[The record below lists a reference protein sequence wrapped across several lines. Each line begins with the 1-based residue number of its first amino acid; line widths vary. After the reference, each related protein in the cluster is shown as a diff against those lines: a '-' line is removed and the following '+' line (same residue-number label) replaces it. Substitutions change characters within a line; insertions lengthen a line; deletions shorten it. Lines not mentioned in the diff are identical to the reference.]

1 MLVLVVQLL
10 VLTLTQTTETLDTIG
25 LSLLTSGDILAVNGG
40 STPAAK
46 YEGRITEKKHLVN
59 KEYVD
64 NHALHTLQTSGNT
77 FKWNSSSNA
86 PNDNYF
92 TTVSSLTS
100 SNKEW
105 HFKNL
110 LDTGG
115 TSIQCKNY
123 EATSGSILEIWEG
136 TSLLVK
142 TSIRDYKTSTRGSSA
157 VQFICSGYK
166 PTVFDAVYLDT
177 AKIYRVFLTNM
188 KKK

>member
-1 MLVLVVQLL
+1 M
-10 VLTLTQTTETLDTIG
+10 TD
-25 LSLLTSGDILAVNGG
+25 NN
-40 STPAAK
+40 
-46 YEGRITEKKHLVN
+46 HLVT
-59 KEYVD
+59 KLYVD
-64 NHALHTLQTSGNT
+64 NSALHTLHSGGNT
-77 FKWNSSSNA
+77 FKFNSSSNA

-110 LDTGG
+110 WDTGG

-166 PTVFDAVYLDT
+166 PTVYDAVYLDT